1 MNVFEIY
8 PFASFLVFILLI
20 SGKIFVLKKKGISVN
35 SGSAKKKTNL
45 VFLYPIFLL
54 ILFLWLFQIAKPAFQ
69 ITLSILPE
77 TFTNLIIDSV
87 FVKVAGI
94 FVIALS
100 LVFLALSLLHFKN
113 SLRFGLNEK
122 QAGKLITSGF
132 FSISRNPFFLSLDLY
147 FLGIAMLLPNL
158 FFIGF
163 AVLAIVSIH
172 FFILKEEKF
181 MVKVYGEEYEK
192 YTNKVRRY
200 F

>member
-20 SGKIFVLKKKGISVN
+20 SGKIFMLKRKGVSVS
-35 SGSAKKKTNL
+35 SGRDKKKTNL

-54 ILFLWLFQIAKPAFQ
+54 ILFLWLFEIAKPAFQ
-69 ITLSILPE
+69 ITILILPK
-77 TFTNLIIDSV
+77 TFTNHLIDFV

-122 QAGKLITSGF
+122 QAGKLITSGV

-147 FLGIAMLLPNL
+147 FLGIAILLPNL

-172 FFILKEEKF
+172 FFILKEEIF
-181 MVKVYGEEYEK
+181 MLKVYAGEYEK

>member
-54 ILFLWLFQIAKPAFQ
+54 ILFLWLFHIAKPAFQ

-77 TFTNLIIDSV
+77 TFTNLLIDSV

-94 FVIALS
+94 FVITLS

-122 QAGKLITSGF
+122 QAGKLITSGI
-132 FSISRNPFFLSLDLY
+132 FSISRNPIFLSFDLY
-147 FLGIAMLLPNL
+147 FLGVSLLLPNL

-163 AVLAIVSIH
+163 SVLAIVNIH

-181 MVKVYGEEYEK
+181 MANVFGDEYRE
-192 YTNKVRRY
+192 YRQIVRRY

>member
-1 MNVFEIY
+1 VFEIY

-20 SGKIFVLKKKGISVN
+20 SGKIFMLKRKGVSVS
-35 SGSAKKKTNL
+35 SGRDKKKTNL

-54 ILFLWLFQIAKPAFQ
+54 ILFLWLFEITKPAFQ
-69 ITLSILPE
+69 ITILILPK
-77 TFTNLIIDSV
+77 TFTNHLIEFV

-122 QAGKLITSGF
+122 QAGKLITSGV

-147 FLGIAMLLPNL
+147 FLGIAILLPNL

-172 FFILKEEKF
+172 FFILKEEIF
-181 MVKVYGEEYEK
+181 MLKVYAGEYEK

>member
-1 MNVFEIY
+1 MNVFKIY

-122 QAGKLITSGF
+122 QAGKLIISGV

-147 FLGIAMLLPNL
+147 FLGVSLLLPNL

-163 AVLAIVSIH
+163 SVLAIVNIH

-181 MVKVYGEEYEK
+181 MANVFGDEYRE
-192 YTNKVRRY
+192 YRQIVRRY